1 MERIC
6 VVVRIRPLDSPEEA
20 KASPWRVS
28 GNTISLQN
36 QPTKFEFDRI
46 FKEDSKN
53 SDIYEARAKDIVRAA
68 VRGFNGT
75 VFAYGQTSSGKTYTM
90 RGKPTE
96 PGVIPLAV
104 SDLFHVISEVEDREF
119 LLRMSYMEIYNEEI
133 NDLLVPEHRKLQ
145 IHESLERGIFVAGLR
160 EEIVVSPEQV
170 LEFMEFGE
178 SHRHIGETNMN
189 VYSSRS
195 HTIFRMIIES
205 RERHDGCDAD
215 SPCDAVRVSVLN
227 LVDLAG
233 SERVAKTGAEGVRL
247 KEGSHI
253 NRSLMTLGTVI
264 NKLSEGAE
272 SVGGHVPYRDSKLTR
287 ILQPALGGNS
297 NTAIICNVTLA
308 QVHADETRSS
318 LQFATRALRVT
329 NCAQVNEILTD
340 AALLKRQKKEIEE
353 LRAKLM
359 DSHSE
364 HLEEEILSLRNTLL
378 QSELER
384 ERIALELQ
392 AEKKAQATRE
402 QRLQEQAQKIAN
414 LSTMV
419 LYSAKDPREKYPK
432 KSKRRETWCPGGPYG
447 KPLEEDSDISTADE
461 RCGAEQDKNVLFP
474 IEELTQ
480 DPQQDFE
487 AYVNQTCMAET
498 TDRRESFDGCVLPD
512 KQAMLRVTHRRKVT
526 FEDMGSPEG
535 TNDLL
540 EIKRKYE
547 DLLMNFETLKATKDM
562 EISHLKNQ
570 LTAECG
576 RGAPRCLR
584 GTNLTERE
592 SEAILVIKQLQ
603 DQISKL
609 EMEKLSIQTNLD
621 SLVELATEQNVNA
634 SKKCDELCK
643 ELLDARE
650 ETRVAREQLTS
661 VTAGGADE
669 MVKMGNPEDFL
680 IELDGVRSELECLR
694 DSVDSVF
701 LFADNLLCSFNEL
714 LGLLPEYKSQMH
726 KHIMDLELKHE
737 KVCASLTSEVE
748 EHEREKEKCDEY
760 EAQNALLVSQ
770 VHGLQK
776 EISGLSTSSLMKE
789 KEGLR
794 KDLEKTRIKLKDT
807 ESKLKNCI
815 QDKVKL
821 ESERANNEKELKHL
835 LSQRALL
842 ERDISKRESTVGK
855 RSDKASDVSR
865 EKSQTGV
872 VEQSLQ
878 LKIIELEKA
887 HFDLENLLEKNKML
901 ETSSFEMEEKV
912 AALEECL
919 TNAEK
924 EKEEA
929 MAQSELLASELGAAS
944 NNLATANSQINL
956 LTEEAAILK
965 HKLAEYEAFCTKM
978 ENSIHLLSTEKEEIM
993 LQLTNALIG
1002 LEEERA
1008 IWLAKE
1014 KDFAKS
1020 FLEKGNSAN
1029 AEVAL
1034 LSENICKVRNEYESL
1049 REKCNSLEEKLSLAE
1064 ASLER
1069 EKESSTETLSEI
1081 DRLNELL
1088 KRKEA
1093 ENVEY
1098 QDVLK
1103 SRIDLLSSEKRHV
1116 IEEVEKLQKQLNL
1129 ISEEKNKL
1137 AARCLHDS
1145 ERHKL
1150 AMNFNKEVAKL
1161 RIRLYNTQAMLDVFR
1176 CKYEESEDEKTL
1188 MKTRYE
1194 EASKKLKDE
1203 LVSSRLEQL
1212 DLRKQLSEKNDL

>member
-6 VVVRIRPLDSPEEA
+6 VMVRIRPLDSLEEA
-20 KASPWRVS
+20 KASLWRVS
-28 GNTISLQN
+28 GNTISLHN
-36 QPTKFEFDRI
+36 QPTKFDFDRI
-46 FKEDSKN
+46 FKEESKN
-53 SDIYEARAKDIVRAA
+53 SDIYQARAKDIVRAT

-75 VFAYGQTSSGKTYTM
+75 VFAYGQTNSGKTHTM

-104 SDLFHVISEVEDREF
+104 NDLFHVISEVEDREF

-205 RERHDGCDAD
+205 RERHDGCDAE

-297 NTAIICNVTLA
+297 NTAIICNITLA
-308 QVHADETRSS
+308 QVHTDETRSS

-340 AALLKRQKKEIEE
+340 AALLKRQKKEIED

-378 QSELER
+378 QSEVER

-402 QRLQEQAQKIAN
+402 QRLQEQARKIAN

-419 LYSAKDPREKYPK
+419 LYSTKDPREKYPK
-432 KSKRRETWCPGGPYG
+432 KGKRRETWCPGGPYG
-447 KPLEEDSDISTADE
+447 KPLEEDNGINTAN
-461 RCGAEQDKNVLFP
+461 AF
-474 IEELTQ
+474 
-480 DPQQDFE
+480 
-487 AYVNQTCMAET
+487 MAET
-498 TDRRESFDGCVLPD
+498 NDRRESLNGCVLPD
-512 KQAMLRVTHRRKVT
+512 EQAMLRVTHRRKVT
-526 FEDMGSPEG
+526 FEDIGSPEG

-547 DLLMNFETLKATKDM
+547 ELLMDFETLKATKDV
-562 EISHLKNQ
+562 EISSLKNQ

-576 RGAPRCLR
+576 RGGPRCAR

-609 EMEKLSIQTNLD
+609 EMEKLTIQKNLD
-621 SLVELATEQNVNA
+621 NLVELATEQNVNA
-634 SKKCDELCK
+634 SKKCDELCN

-661 VTAGGADE
+661 VTVTGADE
-669 MVKMGNPEDFL
+669 MGNPEDFL
-680 IELDGVRSELECLR
+680 VELDAIKSELECLR
-694 DSVDSVF
+694 DHVDSVF
-701 LFADNLLCSFNEL
+701 LFAGDLLCNFNEL
-714 LGLLPEYKSQMH
+714 LGLLPDYKSEMH
-726 KHIMDLELKHE
+726 KHIMDLKLKN
-737 KVCASLTSEVE
+737 
-748 EHEREKEKCDEY
+748 EKERCHEY
-760 EAQNALLVSQ
+760 EEQNALLVSQ
-770 VHGLQK
+770 VYSLQK
-776 EISGLSTSSLMKE
+776 EISGLSTSSLVKE
-789 KEGLR
+789 KEVLR
-794 KDLEKTRIKLKDT
+794 KDLEKTRAKLKDT

-835 LSQRALL
+835 LGQCALL
-842 ERDISKRESTVGK
+842 ERDISKRESIAG
-855 RSDKASDVSR
+855 RRNDKASDVSR
-865 EKSQTGV
+865 EKSQIGV

-878 LKIIELEKA
+878 LKTMELEKA
-887 HFDLENLLEKNKML
+887 HFDLEILLEKNRIL
-901 ETSSFEMEEKV
+901 ETSSFEMEEKL
-912 AALEECL
+912 AALEEYL
-919 TNAEK
+919 TTAK
-924 EKEEA
+924 KDTEEA
-929 MAQSELLASELGAAS
+929 MAQSEFLASELGTAS
-944 NNLATANSQINL
+944 NNLAIANSQINL
-956 LTEEAAILK
+956 LTEEA
-965 HKLAEYEAFCTKM
+965 
-978 ENSIHLLSTEKEEIM
+978 SS

-1014 KDFAKS
+1014 KDFATS
-1020 FLEKGNSAN
+1020 IREKGNCAN
-1029 AEVAL
+1029 AEIAL
-1034 LSENICKVRNEYESL
+1034 LSENICKARDECQSL
-1049 REKCNSLEEKLSLAE
+1049 REQCNILEEKLSFTE
-1064 ASLER
+1064 ASLEK
-1069 EKESSTETLSEI
+1069 EKKRSTETLSEI
-1081 DRLNELL
+1081 DRLKELL
-1088 KRKEA
+1088 KRTEV

-1103 SRIDLLSSEKRHV
+1103 SRIDLLSSEKRHI

-1129 ISEEKNKL
+1129 IAEEKNKL
-1137 AARCLHDS
+1137 AARCLQDS

-1150 AMNFNKEVAKL
+1150 AKNFNKDVAKL
-1161 RIRLYNTQAMLDVFR
+1161 RIRLHNTQAMLDVFR
-1176 CKYEESEDEKTL
+1176 CKYEEAEDEKAL
-1188 MKTRYE
+1188 MKKRYE

-1212 DLRKQLSEKNDL
+1212 DLRKQLSEKE

>member
-1 MERIC
+1 
-6 VVVRIRPLDSPEEA
+6 
-20 KASPWRVS
+20 
-28 GNTISLQN
+28 
-36 QPTKFEFDRI
+36 
-46 FKEDSKN
+46 
-53 SDIYEARAKDIVRAA
+53 
-68 VRGFNGT
+68 
-75 VFAYGQTSSGKTYTM
+75 
-90 RGKPTE
+90 
-96 PGVIPLAV
+96 
-104 SDLFHVISEVEDREF
+104 
-119 LLRMSYMEIYNEEI
+119 MSYMEIYNEEI

-205 RERHDGCDAD
+205 RERHDTCDAE

-297 NTAIICNVTLA
+297 NTAIICNITLA
-308 QVHADETRSS
+308 QVHTDETRSS

-340 AALLKRQKKEIEE
+340 AALLKRQKKEIED

-402 QRLQEQAQKIAN
+402 QRLQEQARKIAN

-419 LYSAKDPREKYPK
+419 LYSTKDPREKNPK
-432 KSKRRETWCPGGPYG
+432 KGKRRETWCPGGPYG
-447 KPLEEDSDISTADE
+447 KPLEEGNGINTANE
-461 RCGAEQDKNVLFP
+461 QCGAEHDKNLLFP
-474 IEELTQ
+474 LEELTQ
-480 DPQQDFE
+480 EPEQDSE
-487 AYVNQTCMAET
+487 TYVNQACMEET
-498 TDRRESFDGCVLPD
+498 NDRRESLDGCVLPD
-512 KQAMLRVTHRRKVT
+512 EQAMLRVTHRRKVT
-526 FEDMGSPEG
+526 FEDIGSPQG

-547 DLLMNFETLKATKDM
+547 ELLVDFETLKATKDV
-562 EISHLKNQ
+562 EISSLKNQ
-570 LTAECG
+570 LAAECG
-576 RGAPRCLR
+576 RGGPRCAR

-609 EMEKLSIQTNLD
+609 EMEKLTIQKNLD
-621 SLVELATEQNVNA
+621 NLVELATEQNVNA

-661 VTAGGADE
+661 VTVTEADE

-680 IELDGVRSELECLR
+680 VELDAIKSELECLR
-694 DSVDSVF
+694 DYVDSVF
-701 LFADNLLCSFNEL
+701 LFAGDLLCSFNEL
-714 LGLLPEYKSQMH
+714 LGLLPEYKSEMH
-726 KHIMDLELKHE
+726 KHIMDLKLKNEKVCTSLTSAVEKHE
-737 KVCASLTSEVE
+737 K
-748 EHEREKEKCDEY
+748 EKERCHEY

-770 VHGLQK
+770 VYSLQK
-776 EISGLSTSSLMKE
+776 EISGLSTSSLIKE
-789 KEGLR
+789 KEVLR
-794 KDLEKTRIKLKDT
+794 KDLEKTRVKLKDT

-835 LSQRALL
+835 LGQCALL
-842 ERDISKRESTVGK
+842 ERDISKRESIAG
-855 RSDKASDVSR
+855 RRNDKGSDVSR
-865 EKSQTGV
+865 EKSQIGV

-878 LKIIELEKA
+878 LKTMELEKA
-887 HFDLENLLEKNKML
+887 HFDLEILLEKNRIL

-912 AALEECL
+912 AALEEYL
-919 TNAEK
+919 TTAK
-924 EKEEA
+924 KDSEEA
-929 MAQSELLASELGAAS
+929 MAQSEFLASELGTAS
-944 NNLATANSQINL
+944 NNLAIANSQINL
-956 LTEEAAILK
+956 LTEEASSLK
-965 HKLAEYEAFCTKM
+965 CKLAEYEAFCTKM

-1020 FLEKGNSAN
+1020 ITEKGNCAN
-1029 AEVAL
+1029 AEIAL
-1034 LSENICKVRNEYESL
+1034 LSENICKARDECGSL
-1049 REKCNSLEEKLSLAE
+1049 REQCNILEEKLSFTE
-1064 ASLER
+1064 ASLEQ
-1069 EKESSTETLSEI
+1069 EKKSSTETLSEI
-1081 DRLNELL
+1081 DRLKELL
-1088 KRKEA
+1088 KRTEV

-1116 IEEVEKLQKQLNL
+1116 VEEVEKLQKQLNL
-1129 ISEEKNKL
+1129 IAEEKNKL
-1137 AARCLHDS
+1137 AARCLQDS

-1150 AMNFNKEVAKL
+1150 AMNFNKDVAKL
-1161 RIRLYNTQAMLDVFR
+1161 RIRLHNTQAMLDVFR
-1176 CKYEESEDEKTL
+1176 CKYEEAEDEKAL
-1188 MKTRYE
+1188 MKKRYE

-1212 DLRKQLSEKNDL
+1212 DLRKQLSEKE